1 MRDIFAGL
9 ILLFFLGLFLLLV
22 GNGGLH
28 AYRDGVIIYER
39 FWGSRAWE
47 SINGKITDLKVFGG
61 CGRKGKSFY
70 VDLKYE
76 YKIGMNTYSNYSIF
90 HEPESC
96 YSWAEV
102 NQLQRQFPIGRVVLV
117 HADLK
122 RPLNAVLVKAL
133 RSNSIIFEF
142 LIQLAIFFGV
152 LSYFFI
158 SYLDWRKMKVDT
170 KRPLSLTERLLRRN
184 EIDRSIRVPFK
195 R

>member
-1 MRDIFAGL
+1 M
-9 ILLFFLGLFLLLV
+9 
-22 GNGGLH
+22 
-28 AYRDGVIIYER
+28 
-39 FWGSRAWE
+39 
-47 SINGKITDLKVFGG
+47 
-61 CGRKGKSFY
+61 
-70 VDLKYE
+70 
-76 YKIGMNTYSNYSIF
+76 
-90 HEPESC
+90 
-96 YSWAEV
+96 
-102 NQLQRQFPIGRVVLV
+102 LV